1 MTTGIEP
8 FGLKLPFIIA
18 GFIGGVVSLKFVK
31 DLNKWAALLA
41 VFTGAAGANYV
52 TPVVLHYVKLDPAL
66 EYPAAF
72 MIGLTALNI
81 IPLIIKATEKIDIL
95 AVIKK

>member
-1 MTTGIEP
+1 
-8 FGLKLPFIIA
+8 
-18 GFIGGVVSLKFVK
+18 
-31 DLNKWAALLA
+31 
-41 VFTGAAGANYV
+41 
-52 TPVVLHYVKLDPAL
+52 VKLDPAL